1 MDDDDKD
8 LFDHLMEGGP
18 VSLLTSCQ
26 EHLLSIHF
34 HTQEYFSLSPSMK
47 YHKYH
52 WDLKQISRY
61 QAQLHWLKID
71 MTTYI
76 FAWLTTGI
84 SQ

>member
-52 WDLKQISRY
+52 WDLLKTDFSISGPI
-61 QAQLHWLKID
+61 A
-71 MTTYI
+71 
-76 FAWLTTGI
+76 LT
-84 SQ
+84 